1 MSNYKVN
8 DYIEYK
14 NEIRFAFIDLVI
26 ESDETLYNS
35 AMVMSNLKTT
45 SEKLIQV
52 FTIKDNVFL
61 PKIYVKNGYVSME
74 ISIMSSTQKMKSS
87 IQTIQMI
94 FHVISTIQMS
104 KVLKMLWCLISMW
117 VTKSYTS
124 PNLKRTRAS
133 IPL

>member
-1 MSNYKVN
+1 MKFASPSLTLLLKVM
-8 DYIEYK
+8 K
-14 NEIRFAFIDLVI
+14 LF
-26 ESDETLYNS
+26 TNS

-74 ISIMSSTQKMKSS
+74 ISIISSTQKMKSS

-104 KVLKMLWCLISMW
+104 KVLKMLLYLISMW
-117 VTKSYTS
+117 VTKLSTTQ
-124 PNLKRTRAS
+124 NLKRSLVFILSSPKIQTCNM
-133 IPL
+133 LMT

>member
-1 MSNYKVN
+1 MSNIKM
-8 DYIEYK
+8 K
-14 NEIRFAFIDLVI
+14 FASPLLTLLLKTMKRF
-26 ESDETLYNS
+26 TNS
-35 AMVMSNLKTT
+35 VMVMSNLKTT

-52 FTIKDNVFL
+52 FSIKDNGFL
-61 PKIYVKNGYVSME
+61 PKIYVKNGFVSMVT
-74 ISIMSSTQKMKSS
+74 SIMSSMLKMKSS